1 MQFDVAMVSSMN
13 ARLPPAREPYTD
25 KVQRVLD
32 RLPRSWMPPFS
43 YFTTLAHH
51 PTLLERVV
59 NGALSYLPDTHLGI
73 RQREIL
79 LLRVTARCDCEYEW
93 GMRVHY
99 FSSEAELTPEQ
110 IRATVHGDAASTC
123 WQESEAILIRLADEL
138 HDDCSVSDDLWAE
151 LRSTFDNQALLEMLV
166 MAGYYRS
173 VAYVANGL
181 KLPLEPKVGRPF
193 PKS

>member
-1 MQFDVAMVSSMN
+1 MVLMN
-13 ARLPPAREPYTD
+13 ARLQPAAEPYAE

-59 NGALSYLPDTHLGI
+59 NGAPSYLPDSHVSV

-79 LLRVTARCDCEYEW
+79 LLRVTARCGCEYEW

-99 FSSEAELTPEQ
+99 FAEDAQLTSAE
-110 IRATVHGDAASTC
+110 IAATVHGDAKS
-123 WQESEAILIRLADEL
+123 WGHQEAILIQLADEL
-138 HDDCSVSDDLWAE
+138 HDRCDVSDALWAE
-151 LRSTFDNQALLEMLV
+151 LRSTFDEQALLELLV
-166 MAGYYRS
+166 MAGYYRT

-181 KLPLEPKVGRPF
+181 RLPLEPKVGLPF
-193 PKS
+193 PKA